1 REPRQI
7 RSPPLPGT
15 LSLSPY
21 IGLVGQYS
29 PTAFMAGIL
38 AGEEPIDH
46 FQKGM
51 IREGAN
57 LPPAVLRTMQIHIAE
72 EARHISWANE
82 FLKTHMP
89 DRSWRFKAFATVAFP
104 LTLRWLAHE
113 IMASP
118 KSFGKQFDIPEDVMR
133 QAFWRSPQSRKIM
146 ASFFDETRALAEE
159 IGLMNRVGR
168 WMWKRCGIAG
178 ETARYRSAPNREAQL
193 IA

>member
-1 REPRQI
+1 
-7 RSPPLPGT
+7 
-15 LSLSPY
+15 
-21 IGLVGQYS
+21 
-29 PTAFMAGIL
+29 
-38 AGEEPIDH
+38 
-46 FQKGM
+46 
-51 IREGAN
+51 
-57 LPPAVLRTMQIHIAE
+57 MQIHIAE

-89 DRSWRFKAFATVAFP
+89 ERSWRFKAFATVAFP

-113 IMASP
+113 IMGSS